1 MNQSF
6 FKSFNS
12 PYHAF
17 AFASNRYRRAIP
29 WLAGILIILPILF
42 LLFRS
47 FSVYFVAQVVIF
59 ILFPLFIWA
68 DLNVDAV
75 TDIKLDVLK
84 VFAVGTLYA
93 TYLLILA
100 WVMLAVFQPELK
112 IEYMLINIGYIFLL
126 LITGYIVAA
135 ASLFHRY
142 AQKIIRDKKI

>member
-1 MNQSF
+1 MNQSLF
-6 FKSFNS
+6 QSFSS

-17 AFASNRYRRAIP
+17 SLASSRYRRAIP
-29 WLAGILIILPILF
+29 WFAGVLIVLPVLF

-47 FSVYFVAQVVIF
+47 FSVYFIAQVLIF
-59 ILFPLFIWA
+59 ILFPIFIWA
-68 DLNVDAV
+68 DLNGDTM
-75 TDIKLDVLK
+75 TDVKLDVIK
-84 VFAVGTLYA
+84 VFVIGTLYA

-112 IEYMLINIGYIFLL
+112 VEYMLINIGYIFLL